1 MNEIEYISNCF
12 DDGKSMEHIK
22 KNYKVSKI
30 KSHVIFY
37 RKNKE
42 DVIVI
47 IRVLD
52 ERMDIEIG

>member
-1 MNEIEYISNCF
+1 
-12 DDGKSMEHIK
+12 MEHIK

-42 DVIVI
+42 DVIEI

-52 ERMDIEIG
+52 ERMDIENRLNE